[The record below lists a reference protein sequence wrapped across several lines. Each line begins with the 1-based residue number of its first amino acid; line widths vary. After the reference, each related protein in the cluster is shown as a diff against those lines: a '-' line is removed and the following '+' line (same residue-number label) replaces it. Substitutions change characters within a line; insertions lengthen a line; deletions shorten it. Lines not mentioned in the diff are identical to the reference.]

1 MGRDTDPQAVV
12 TPDCRVRGVEGVRVV
27 DASIF
32 PSIPQAMT
40 HAAVLAVAER
50 AADILLKKDLL
61 F

>member
-1 MGRDTDPQAVV
+1 MGKAGDPHAVV
-12 TPDCRVRGVEGVRVV
+12 TPDCKVLGVEGLRIV

-50 AADILLKKDLL
+50 ASDLIRGRRSA
-61 F
+61 